1 MKAAIY
7 LRVSTGEQTTENQ
20 RLELEAWA
28 KRAGHEILGIY
39 EDNGISGAKG
49 RTARPAF
56 DRLLKDATR
65 RRFDVIATHV
75 DRLGRSLQDL
85 VAFLN
90 EIHAAGVD
98 LYIHAQAIDTTTPGG
113 KALFQML
120 GVFAEFE
127 RSIIQE
133 RIRAGL
139 ARAREKGTRSGKP
152 IGRPKVAPGKKAH
165 VRRLLAQGAGIRKA
179 ARKAGVGVSVAQAV
193 AAEARVYGSP
203 A

>member
-1 MKAAIY
+1 MKAALY
-7 LRVSTGEQTTENQ
+7 LRVSTGEQTTDNQ
-20 RLELEAWA
+20 RLELEAWT
-28 KRAGHEILGIY
+28 KRAGHDVIGVY

-65 RRFDVIATHV
+65 RRFDIVAVWHV

-98 LYIHAQAIDTTTPGG
+98 LYIHAQAIDTTTPAG

-120 GVFAEFE
+120 GVFSEFE

-139 ARAREKGTRSGKP
+139 ARAREKGTRSGRP
-152 IGRPKVAPGKKAH
+152 IGRPKVAPGKKAT

-179 ARKAGVGVSVAQAV
+179 AREARVGVSVAQAV
-193 AAEARVYGSP
+193 AAEARV
-203 A
+203 